1 MSGKLKPS
9 LWCRLE
15 TWLSVNAFANMVQAV
30 GFNLYSNLFYQ
41 EVIYT
46 ELEQQMK
53 GKEVFQY
60 VIVQVHKQNHP
71 FPPFRIRG
79 AKDMGWTNV
88 KKNNNNHPEESLVN
102 HLIAVVCKA
111 FKICLHVWYI
121 LRIKFIHL
129 VHLHLSL
136 DLSSSLSVA
145 IRFGLPL
152 PIHSHFE
159 KWRVAHYFTLIMFH

>member
-1 MSGKLKPS
+1 M
-9 LWCRLE
+9 
-15 TWLSVNAFANMVQAV
+15 NAFANMVQAV

-79 AKDMGWTNV
+79 AKDMG
-88 KKNNNNHPEESLVN
+88 
-102 HLIAVVCKA
+102 
-111 FKICLHVWYI
+111 
-121 LRIKFIHL
+121 
-129 VHLHLSL
+129 
-136 DLSSSLSVA
+136 
-145 IRFGLPL
+145 
-152 PIHSHFE
+152 
-159 KWRVAHYFTLIMFH
+159 